1 MKNFAKL
8 LIVVLL
14 ISSFVPVASAA
25 TLDEL
30 NAKRI
35 DLIEQLISVLEAKV
49 AELTAQLNAQIA
61 SQNATST
68 PVFGSVSNNTVES
81 TNYTVTITHGSGS
94 WDEYWKKCKV
104 DVKPES
110 CADRFLDGMTK
121 FVINEPYK
129 KATIEYHITGK
140 STEPVMDLAPD
151 GVHGYFL
158 PNTEYTYNLM
168 ITDAA
173 GKESHVS
180 GTFTTENY

>member
-30 NAKRI
+30 NAQRI

-61 SQNATST
+61 QNTTPA
-68 PVFGSVSNNTVES
+68 PVFGSISNNIVEN
-81 TNYTVTITHGSGS
+81 TNYSVTVTHGSGS
-94 WDEYWKKCKV
+94 WDTYWKKCKV
-104 DVKPES
+104 EIKPES